1 MVTASTALSVAAL
14 VAGVTLMLIV
24 HVLVIFWAL
33 RRGTA
38 QASGADLERAVDHAC
53 GGKGKGLSSAE
64 IETLPCHDFKAAVGG
79 GGDCAVCLEAFESGD
94 RCRRLPRCEHSFH
107 APCVDSW
114 LKKSQCCPVC
124 RADVVDRPTAEAK
137 VAGEGE
143 APALTVEMAERTNP
157 AALEVVVERLQRYS
171 WGPHAVT
178 VLL

>member
-1 MVTASTALSVAAL
+1 MVPASTALSVAAL

-33 RRGTA
+33 RRGAA
-38 QASGADLERAVDHAC
+38 QASGADLERAEDAC
-53 GGKGKGLSSAE
+53 GGRGKGLSAE
-64 IETLPCHDFKAAVGG
+64 ELETLPCHDFKASVGR

-114 LKKSQCCPVC
+114 LKKSHCCPVC
-124 RADVVDRPTAEAK
+124 RADVVDRPKAEEK

-143 APALTVEMAERTNP
+143 APALTVETAGRTNP
-157 AALEVVVERLQRYS
+157 VAPEVVAERLQRYN

-178 VLL
+178 VLH